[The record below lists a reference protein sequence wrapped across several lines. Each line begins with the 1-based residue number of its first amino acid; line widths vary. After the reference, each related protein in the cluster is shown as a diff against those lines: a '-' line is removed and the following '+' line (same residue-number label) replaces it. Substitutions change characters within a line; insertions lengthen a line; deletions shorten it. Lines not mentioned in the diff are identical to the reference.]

1 MPYSATSPSRK
12 SRSHCV
18 QSSALAR
25 SRRAAARTLTGSRPS
40 ASISLYDAIAP
51 AAVCERL
58 AHDLLGM
65 CQRFVLW
72 FTRLSGVICDVRKVQ
87 RKNGAYA
94 GQEEVRRRRKESPGR
109 VRIQDEF
116 QPRLPVNMRGMALRV
131 PSNRDVSAS
140 ARIQEAP
147 ARVRTGALAAPG
159 LLFPLGGKPSRSLTR
174 ASDLTLAAPQTRS
187 KLPNEKPGA

>member
-1 MPYSATSPSRK
+1 MISLECAK
-12 SRSHCV
+12 D
-18 QSSALAR
+18 LFF
-25 SRRAAARTLTGSRPS
+25 GSR
-40 ASISLYDAIAP
+40 D
-51 AAVCERL
+51 L
-58 AHDLLGM
+58 AELFVM
-65 CQRFVLW
+65 CVRFKGKTELM
-72 FTRLSGVICDVRKVQ
+72 RGRKRCVVGEK
-87 RKNGAYA
+87 R
-94 GQEEVRRRRKESPGR
+94 SPGR

-187 KLPNEKPGA
+187 KLRCSEREAGRCVLRTALLLSTHKRD